1 MKEEPALILRPNIIN
16 AFFPTFLKIF
26 FKIAIYVGIPLII
39 LDVIVTLI
47 KIRSDSLAIMIPLII
62 GACLILSIL
71 LILLK
76 IFVFFP
82 KIEYR
87 FYKNHMEVE
96 SKLFKIEKK
105 SLPYSQITNIDT
117 QISLWD
123 RITYSGDL
131 IIHTA
136 DEKET
141 GDIHLLFLKNPIE
154 IEKQIHLLILK
165 TH

>member
-1 MKEEPALILRPNIIN
+1 
-16 AFFPTFLKIF
+16 
-26 FKIAIYVGIPLII
+26 
-39 LDVIVTLI
+39 
-47 KIRSDSLAIMIPLII
+47 
-62 GACLILSIL
+62 
-71 LILLK
+71 
-76 IFVFFP
+76 
-82 KIEYR
+82 
-87 FYKNHMEVE
+87 MEVE